1 MLDFIL
7 LLFYIAVGS
16 WLTLGGLF
24 FAYPTVYRLKD
35 RMDEFTWI
43 IKVPL
48 AIMLIAGVT
57 ADIIFNVWAGS
68 IIYREWPQWE
78 LRKKF
83 PFFKTELF
91 TDRMKRH
98 EYGDSQLQ
106 KDRGAKWVRW
116 VNMIHAGHV

>member
-7 LLFYIAVGS
+7 WLLYLAVGS

-35 RMDEFTWI
+35 RMDDFNWI

-57 ADIIFNVWAGS
+57 ADIVFNAWAGS

-91 TDRMKRH
+91 TDRMQRH
-98 EYGDSQLQ
+98 EYGDDEVQRA
-106 KDRGAKWVRW
+106 RGAKWVRW
-116 VNMIHAGHV
+116 VNMIHLGHV

>member
-48 AIMLIAGVT
+48 AIMLISGVT

-78 LRKKF
+78 LRRKF